1 MFHKNLRVAMN
12 MKSRIG
18 SIDIKGSAVT
28 YELGHFAAM
37 RSSLL
42 EPAGIPMIPRR
53 IMNTLNS
60 ITAARPTDRAARRRP

>member
-1 MFHKNLRVAMN
+1 MN

-28 YELGHFAAM
+28 YELGHFAAV

-60 ITAARPTDRAARRRP
+60 TAARPTDWAARRRP